1 VLAELGLVEVGEE
14 GVRAVPDPD
23 RRELDASPRYRSCRA
38 RLDAAL
44 AYLDLA
50 PTLDLV
56 AAGPEPAPEAVVG
69 R

>member
-1 VLAELGLVEVGEE
+1 VGEE

-50 PTLDLV
+50 PTLDLST
-56 AAGPEPAPEAVVG
+56 AGPGFLAEAVVG
-69 R
+69 G